1 LYGFRFRDEYT
12 SLENTL
18 KKIVPLSLTLGISLR
33 LLESINFEV
42 KYNRGLSVTGK
53 NTEEKLKLN
62 SLQTG
67 FTYRL

>member
-1 LYGFRFRDEYT
+1 
-12 SLENTL
+12 
-18 KKIVPLSLTLGISLR
+18 
-33 LLESINFEV
+33 LESINFEV

-53 NTEEKLKLN
+53 NTAEKLRLN